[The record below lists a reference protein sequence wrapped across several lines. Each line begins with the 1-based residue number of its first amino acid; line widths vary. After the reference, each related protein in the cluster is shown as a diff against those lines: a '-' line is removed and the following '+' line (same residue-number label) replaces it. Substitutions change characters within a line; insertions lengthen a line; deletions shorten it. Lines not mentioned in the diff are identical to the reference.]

1 MTKKEILGLA
11 TTLWG
16 EINQRNQLQEELT
29 ELDLAICKL
38 RRRGDEDK
46 KMDNFFEEIADVK
59 IMIDQMEHIYGT
71 KEINSHYEKK
81 LNRLGG
87 RVQESLEKV
96 PCYNEITELYKEATI
111 KKYFNKVISPNL
123 IYLKSKDGEFDLF
136 VSLTVGGFDLMPVTN
151 NINNKFVKKYLE
163 EIPTAMA
170 LSKENMIK
178 VIEELFS

>member
-38 RRRGDEDK
+38 RRTGNEEK

-59 IMIDQMEHIYGT
+59 IMIEQMEFIYGT
-71 KEINSHYEKK
+71 ERINKHYEYK

-87 RVQESLEKV
+87 RVQENLEKV
-96 PCYNEITELYKEATI
+96 PCYKEIMEFYEDKTI
-111 KKYFNKVISPNL
+111 QKYFNKVISPNL
-123 IYLKSKDGEFDLF
+123 VYLKTKDGEFDLF

-170 LSKENMIK
+170 LPKENMIK